1 MRPRPAII
9 VVAAG
14 RASRYRGLQHK
25 LLEGL
30 GPTSVLGMTLRH
42 VLMTRLPL
50 VVVTTA
56 ALSEQ
61 VARIVALRDVVI
73 VPDASAPDAAAQG
86 LGMGYSIGA
95 GVAARGDAGGWL
107 VLPADMPFVRPQT
120 MLAVSAALAE
130 HPVAYPQF
138 QGQKGHPVG
147 FSAELYS
154 ELVALRGD
162 DGAKRVVA
170 RFPAHAVPVDDAGV
184 LFDVDTEDDLRRARS
199 GLNAAGELRGP

>member
-14 RASRYRGLQHK
+14 QGSRYRGPQHK

-30 GPTSVLGMTLRH
+30 GTTSVLGMTLRH
-42 VLMTRLPL
+42 ALMTRLAV

-56 ALSEQ
+56 ALVEQ
-61 VARIVALRDVVI
+61 AARIVAMRDVVV
-73 VPDASAPDAAAQG
+73 VPAVGDAGADAQ

-107 VLPADMPFVRPQT
+107 VLPGDMPLVRPAT

-130 HPVAYPQF
+130 HPVAYAQY
-138 QGQKGHPVG
+138 QGRKGHPVG

-154 ELVALRGD
+154 ELVGLRGD

-170 RFPAHAVPVDDAGV
+170 RYPAHGVPVDDAGV
-184 LFDVDTEDDLRRARS
+184 LFDVDTEDDLRLARAAFT
-199 GLNAAGELRGP
+199 AAGELRGR

>member
-14 RASRYRGLQHK
+14 QGSRYRGPQHK

-30 GPTSVLGMTLRH
+30 GTTSVLGMTLRH
-42 VLMTRLPL
+42 ALMTRLAV

-56 ALSEQ
+56 ALVEQ
-61 VARIVALRDVVI
+61 AARIVAMRDVVV
-73 VPDASAPDAAAQG
+73 VPEVGGNGADPAV
-86 LGMGYSIGA
+86 LGMGYSISA

-107 VLPADMPFVRPQT
+107 VLPGDMPLVRPAT
-120 MLAVSAALAE
+120 MLAVAAALAE
-130 HPVAYPQF
+130 HPVAYAQY
-138 QGQKGHPVG
+138 QGRKGHPVG

-154 ELVALRGD
+154 ELFALRGD

-170 RFPAHAVPVDDAGV
+170 RYPAHGVVVDDAGV
-184 LFDVDTEDDLRRARS
+184 LFDVDTEDDLRQARAAF
-199 GLNAAGELRGP
+199 NAAGEFRAR